1 MLLCC
6 FSLYSPARPMA
17 RASVVVKK
25 KGIMFLKRFQLGLIH
40 VAVAMTLVPINS
52 TLNRV
57 MIKEL
62 AISATIV
69 AILASLPYLF
79 SPIQVA
85 IGSYSDRHPIFGFRR
100 TPYILVGLILCV
112 LGVIVSPQV
121 AFLMAKNFP
130 LGLLTGLLAFG
141 AWGMGYNLS
150 AVSYLSLAS
159 ELSGENGRG
168 KTIATM
174 WFMMIT
180 SIILTAIGL
189 SRMVDP
195 YTPEALIRAFGYV
208 AVSALILGLLGLI
221 KLEPRSSVSSSIS
234 AEAYTLK
241 QMTSAITA
249 NPVARVFFI
258 YLLLLLAAILGQ
270 DVLLEPFG
278 AEAFGLTVTQT
289 TRITSIWGTFVLLA
303 IIVAGFLEGRASKRL
318 VAQLG
323 NTGALL
329 GFVVIVISGIL
340 LSKHVF
346 YTGITLLGIGT
357 GLSTVAN
364 LSLMFD
370 LTVPGMVGLYIGAW
384 GFSNA
389 LSRLTGSILGG
400 VVRDVVTQ
408 ATGAALSGYLVVFS
422 IEALMLFI
430 AAIMLYR
437 IDVNAFQKQ
446 VHEPS
451 HVEKVALAAE

>member
-1 MLLCC
+1 M
-6 FSLYSPARPMA
+6 
-17 RASVVVKK
+17 V
-25 KGIMFLKRFQLGLIH
+25 LKRFQLGLIH

-62 AISATIV
+62 AISATLV

-100 TPYILVGLILCV
+100 TPYILAGLLLCV

-121 AFLMAKNFP
+121 AFLMHDNFP
-130 LGLLTGLLAFG
+130 LGLLAGLLAFG

-159 ELSGENGRG
+159 ELSGEDERG

-174 WFMMIT
+174 WFMMIL

-195 YTPEALIRAFGYV
+195 YTPEALIRAFGVV
-208 AVSALILGLLGLI
+208 AASALAFGLLGLI
-221 KLEPRSSVSSSIS
+221 KLEPRSDRLSQSNS
-234 AEAYTLK
+234 EAYTIK

-249 NPVARVFFI
+249 NPVARVFFV

-278 AEAFGLTVTQT
+278 AEAFGMTVTQT

-303 IIVAGFLEGRASKRL
+303 IIVAGLMEGRVSKRL

-329 GFVVIVISGIL
+329 GFIVIVVSGIL
-340 LSKHVF
+340 INKIVF
-346 YTGITLLGIGT
+346 YTGVTLLGIGT

-370 LTVPGMVGLYIGAW
+370 LTMPGMMGLYIGAW

-389 LSRLTGSILGG
+389 LSRLVGSILGG

-408 ATGAALSGYLVVFS
+408 ATGRALSGYLVVFS
-422 IEALMLFI
+422 IEALMLLI
-430 AAIMLYR
+430 ATIMLYR
-437 IDVNAFQKQ
+437 INVTAFRRL
-446 VHEPS
+446 VEEPS
-451 HVEKVALAAE
+451 FVEKVAIAAE

>member
-1 MLLCC
+1 
-6 FSLYSPARPMA
+6 
-17 RASVVVKK
+17 
-25 KGIMFLKRFQLGLIH
+25 MFLKRFQLGLIH

-62 AISATIV
+62 ELSATIV

-100 TPYILVGLILCV
+100 TPYILVGLVLCV
-112 LGVIVSPQV
+112 IGVFISPQV
-121 AFLMAKNFP
+121 AFLMAENFP
-130 LGLLTGLLAFG
+130 LGLLVGLIAFG

-174 WFMMIT
+174 WFMMIV

-195 YTPEALIRAFGYV
+195 YTPEALIRAFGV
-208 AVSALILGLLGLI
+208 VGASALVLGLLGLL
-221 KLEPRSSVSSSIS
+221 KLEPRSRTS
-234 AEAYTLK
+234 ALSAPEAYSVQ

-249 NPVARVFFI
+249 NPVARMFFI

-270 DVLLEPFG
+270 DILLEPFG
-278 AEAFGLTVTQT
+278 AEAFGMTVTQT
-289 TRITSIWGTFVLLA
+289 TRITSIWGVFVLIA
-303 IIVAGFLEGRASKRL
+303 IIIAGFLEGRVSKRT
-318 VAQLG
+318 VAQIG
-323 NTGALL
+323 NVGALL
-329 GFVVIVISGIL
+329 GFVVIVISGFL
-340 LSKHVF
+340 LNTQIF
-346 YTGITLLGIGT
+346 YTGVTLLGIGT

-389 LSRLTGSILGG
+389 LSRLVGSILGG

-408 ATGAALSGYLVVFS
+408 VSGHALSGYLVVFG
-422 IEALMLFI
+422 IEALMLFF

-437 IDVNAFQKQ
+437 IDVSAFRKQ
-446 VHEPS
+446 VEEPS
-451 HVEKVALAAE
+451 FVDKVTLAVE

>member
-1 MLLCC
+1 
-6 FSLYSPARPMA
+6 
-17 RASVVVKK
+17 
-25 KGIMFLKRFQLGLIH
+25 MFLKRFQLGLIH

-62 AISATIV
+62 AISATLV

-100 TPYILVGLILCV
+100 TPYVVAGLILCV
-112 LGVIVSPQV
+112 IGLILSPQV
-121 AFLMAKNFP
+121 AFLMHDNFP
-130 LGLLTGLLAFG
+130 LGLLSGLLAFG
-141 AWGMGYNLS
+141 AWGMGYNIS

-159 ELSGENGRG
+159 ELSGENERG

-174 WFMMIT
+174 WFMMIA
-180 SIILTAIGL
+180 SIIITAIGL

-195 YTPEALIRAFGYV
+195 YTPEALIRAFGVV
-208 AVSALILGLLGLI
+208 AVVALCLGLIGLI
-221 KLEPRSSVSSSIS
+221 KLEPRSLQTRAASES
-234 AEAYTLK
+234 YTVK
-241 QMTSAITA
+241 QMTYAITA

-278 AEAFGLTVTQT
+278 AEAFGMTVTQT
-289 TRITSIWGTFVLLA
+289 TRITSLWGTFVLLA
-303 IIVAGFLEGRASKRL
+303 IIVAGFLEARVSKRL
-318 VAQLG
+318 AAQLG

-329 GFVVIVISGIL
+329 GFIVIVISGIL
-340 LSKHVF
+340 IDKSVF
-346 YTGITLLGIGT
+346 YTGVTLLGMGT

-370 LTVPGMVGLYIGAW
+370 LTIPGMVGLYIGAW

-389 LSRLTGSILGG
+389 LSRLVGSVLGG

-408 ATGAALSGYLVVFS
+408 ATGVALSGYLVVFS
-422 IEALMLFI
+422 IEALMLLI
-430 AAIMLYR
+430 ATVMLYR
-437 IDVNAFQKQ
+437 INVNAFKKQ
-446 VHEPS
+446 VEEPS
-451 HVEKVALAAE
+451 FVEKLAITAE

>member
-1 MLLCC
+1 
-6 FSLYSPARPMA
+6 
-17 RASVVVKK
+17 
-25 KGIMFLKRFQLGLIH
+25 MFIKRFQLGLIH

-62 AISATIV
+62 SISATLV

-79 SPIQVA
+79 APIQVA
-85 IGSYSDRHPIFGFRR
+85 IGSYSDRHPILGFRR

-112 LGVIVSPQV
+112 IGLIASPQV
-121 AFLMAKNFP
+121 AFLMDQNP
-130 LGLLTGLLAFG
+130 GLGILAGVLAFG

-150 AVSYLSLAS
+150 SVSYLSLAS
-159 ELSGENGRG
+159 EISGENGRG

-174 WFMMIT
+174 WFMMIV
-180 SIILTAIGL
+180 SIIATAIGL

-195 YTPEALIRAFGYV
+195 YTPEALIRAFEYV
-208 AVSALILGLLGLI
+208 AASALTVGLLGLI
-221 KLEPRSSVSSSIS
+221 RLEPRSSSSSS
-234 AEAYTLK
+234 NTASESYSVK

-249 NPVARVFFI
+249 NPVARTFFV

-270 DVLLEPFG
+270 DILLEPFG
-278 AEAFGLTVTQT
+278 AQAFGMTVTQT
-289 TRITSIWGTFVLLA
+289 TRITSIWGTFVLIA
-303 IIVAGFLEGRASKRL
+303 ILIAGALEGR
-318 VAQLG
+318 VAKKSIAQAG
-323 NTGALL
+323 NLSALL
-329 GFVVIVISGIL
+329 GFVVIVISGITA
-340 LSKHVF
+340 SKDIF
-346 YTGITLLGIGT
+346 YTGVTVLGVGT

-370 LTVPGMVGLYIGAW
+370 LTIPGMVGLYIGAW

-400 VVRDVVTQ
+400 VLRDVVNQ

-430 AAIMLYR
+430 AAIMLTR
-437 IDVNAFQKQ
+437 IDVNKFQKN
-446 VHEPS
+446 VEEPS
-451 HVEKVALAAE
+451 FVEKVALASD

>member
-1 MLLCC
+1 
-6 FSLYSPARPMA
+6 
-17 RASVVVKK
+17 
-25 KGIMFLKRFQLGLIH
+25 MFLKRFQLGLLH

-62 AISATIV
+62 AISATLV

-85 IGSYSDRHPIFGFRR
+85 IGSYSDRHPILGYRR
-100 TPYILVGLILCV
+100 TPYILAGLILCV
-112 LGVIVSPQV
+112 VGVIVSPQI
-121 AFLMAKNFP
+121 AFLMQDNFP
-130 LGLLTGLLAFG
+130 LGLLAGLLAFG

-159 ELSGENGRG
+159 ELSGENERG

-174 WFMMIT
+174 WFMMIL

-195 YTPEALIRAFGYV
+195 YTPQALIRAFGVV
-208 AVSALILGLLGLI
+208 AASALVLGLLGLI
-221 KLEPRSSVSSSIS
+221 KLEPRSGVSRATKSESYSV
-234 AEAYTLK
+234 K

-249 NPVARVFFI
+249 NPVARVFFV

-278 AEAFGLTVTQT
+278 AEAFGMTVTQT

-303 IIVAGFLEGRASKRL
+303 ILVAGLLEGRVSKRL
-318 VAQLG
+318 IAQLG

-329 GFVVIVISGIL
+329 GFIVIVISGIL
-340 LSKHVF
+340 VNKTVF
-346 YTGITLLGIGT
+346 YTGVTLLGIGT

-364 LSLMFD
+364 LALMFD

-389 LSRLTGSILGG
+389 LSRLTGSVLGG

-408 ATGAALSGYLVVFS
+408 ATGVALSGYLVVFS
-422 IEALMLFI
+422 IEALMLLI
-430 AAIMLYR
+430 ATVMLYR
-437 IDVNAFQKQ
+437 IDTNAFRRQ
-446 VHEPS
+446 VKEPS
-451 HVEKVALAAE
+451 FVEKMAMATE

>member
-1 MLLCC
+1 
-6 FSLYSPARPMA
+6 
-17 RASVVVKK
+17 
-25 KGIMFLKRFQLGLIH
+25 MFLKRFQLGLIH

-62 AISATIV
+62 AISATLV

-85 IGSYSDRHPIFGFRR
+85 IGSYSDRHPILGFRR

-112 LGVIVSPQV
+112 VGVIVSPQV
-121 AFLMAKNFP
+121 AFLIHDNFP
-130 LGLLTGLLAFG
+130 LGLLAGLLAFG

-159 ELSGENGRG
+159 ELSGEKERG

-174 WFMMIT
+174 WFMMIAF
-180 SIILTAIGL
+180 IILTAIGL

-195 YTPEALIRAFGYV
+195 YTPQALIRAFGVV
-208 AVSALILGLLGLI
+208 AACAFILGMLGLL
-221 KLEPRSSVSSSIS
+221 KLEPRSGVSPSTASES
-234 AEAYTLK
+234 YTVK

-249 NPVARVFFI
+249 NPVARLFFL

-278 AEAFGLTVTQT
+278 AEAFGMTVTQT

-303 IIVAGFLEGRASKRL
+303 IIIAGLLEGRVSKRL

-329 GFVVIVISGIL
+329 GFIVIVISGIL
-340 LSKHVF
+340 INQTVF
-346 YTGITLLGIGT
+346 YAGVTLLGVGT

-389 LSRLTGSILGG
+389 LSRLTGSVLGG

-422 IEALMLFI
+422 IEALMLLI

-437 IDVNAFQKQ
+437 IDVNAFRKQ
-446 VHEPS
+446 VQEPS
-451 HVEKVALAAE
+451 FSEKVAMAAE

>member
-1 MLLCC
+1 
-6 FSLYSPARPMA
+6 
-17 RASVVVKK
+17 
-25 KGIMFLKRFQLGLIH
+25 MFLKRFQLGLIH

-62 AISATIV
+62 AISATVV

-100 TPYILVGLILCV
+100 TPYILAGLILCV

-121 AFLMAKNFP
+121 AFLMHDNFP
-130 LGLLTGLLAFG
+130 VGLLVGILAFG

-174 WFMMIT
+174 WFMMIA
-180 SIILTAIGL
+180 SIIVTAIGL

-195 YTPEALIRAFGYV
+195 YTPEALIRAFGVV
-208 AVSALILGLLGLI
+208 AAFALALGLLGLL
-221 KLEPRSSVSSSIS
+221 KLEPRSGNSLSKVRSES
-234 AEAYTLK
+234 YTVK

-249 NPVARVFFI
+249 NPVARTFFI

-303 IIVAGFLEGRASKRL
+303 IIMAGFLEGRVSKRL

-329 GFVVIVISGIL
+329 GFVVIVLSGIL
-340 LSKHVF
+340 INQNIF
-346 YTGITLLGIGT
+346 YAGVTLLGIGT

-370 LTVPGMVGLYIGAW
+370 LTMPGMVGLYIGAW

-389 LSRLTGSILGG
+389 LSRLTGSVLGG

-408 ATGAALSGYLVVFS
+408 VTGQALSGYLVVFS

-430 AAIMLYR
+430 AAFMLYR
-437 IDVNAFQKQ
+437 IDINAFKKQ
-446 VHEPS
+446 VGEPPY
-451 HVEKVALAAE
+451 VEKVALAAE

>member
-1 MLLCC
+1 
-6 FSLYSPARPMA
+6 
-17 RASVVVKK
+17 
-25 KGIMFLKRFQLGLIH
+25 MFLKRFQLGLIH

-62 AISATIV
+62 AISATVV

-100 TPYILVGLILCV
+100 TPYIFVGLILCV

-121 AFLMAKNFP
+121 AFLMHDNFP
-130 LGLLTGLLAFG
+130 LGLLAGILAFG

-174 WFMMIT
+174 WFMMIV
-180 SIILTAIGL
+180 SIIVTAIGL

-195 YTPEALIRAFGYV
+195 YTPEALTRAFGVV
-208 AVSALILGLLGLI
+208 AASALTLGLLGLI
-221 KLEPRSSVSSSIS
+221 KLEPRSSRISSSTS
-234 AEAYTLK
+234 EAYTIK

-249 NPVARVFFI
+249 NPVARTFFI

-278 AEAFGLTVTQT
+278 AEAFGMTVTQT
-289 TRITSIWGTFVLLA
+289 TRITSIWGTFVLIA
-303 IIVAGFLEGRASKRL
+303 IIIAGLLEGRVSKRL
-318 VAQLG
+318 VAQFG

-329 GFVVIVISGIL
+329 GFIVIVISGIL
-340 LSKHVF
+340 INKHVF
-346 YTGITLLGIGT
+346 YGGVTLLGIGT
-357 GLSTVAN
+357 GFSTVAN

-370 LTVPGMVGLYIGAW
+370 LTLPGMVGLYIGAW

-408 ATGAALSGYLVVFS
+408 ATGVALSGYLVVFG

-430 AAIMLYR
+430 AAFMLYR
-437 IDVNAFQKQ
+437 IDVNAFKKQ
-446 VHEPS
+446 VEEPS
-451 HVEKVALAAE
+451 YVEKVALAAE

>member
-1 MLLCC
+1 
-6 FSLYSPARPMA
+6 
-17 RASVVVKK
+17 
-25 KGIMFLKRFQLGLIH
+25 MFLKRFQLGLIH

-62 AISATIV
+62 SISATLV
-69 AILASLPYLF
+69 AIFASLPYLF
-79 SPIQVA
+79 APIQVA
-85 IGSYSDRHPIFGFRR
+85 IGSYSDRHPIFGYRR
-100 TPYILVGLILCV
+100 TPYIFTGLLLCV

-121 AFLMAKNFP
+121 AFLMADNFS
-130 LGLLTGLLAFG
+130 LGLLLGILAFG

-159 ELSGENGRG
+159 ELSGEKERG

-174 WFMMIT
+174 WFMMIV
-180 SIILTAIGL
+180 SIIVTAIGL

-195 YTPEALIRAFGYV
+195 YTPEALIRAFGAV
-208 AVSALILGLLGLI
+208 SVSALILGLIGLI
-221 KLEPRSSVSSSIS
+221 KLEPHSSIS
-234 AEAYTLK
+234 SSTAQADAYTLR
-241 QMTSAITA
+241 QMTAAITA

-278 AEAFGLTVTQT
+278 AEAFDMTVTQT
-289 TRITSIWGTFVLLA
+289 TRITSIWGTFVLIA
-303 IIVAGFLEGRASKRL
+303 ILIAGFLEGRVSKRRI
-318 VAQLG
+318 AQFG

-329 GFVVIVISGIL
+329 GFIVIVISGMMIN
-340 LSKHVF
+340 KNVF
-346 YTGITLLGIGT
+346 YAGVTLLGFGT

-370 LTVPGMVGLYIGAW
+370 LTIPEHVGLYIGAW

-408 ATGAALSGYLVVFS
+408 STGQALSGYLVVFS
-422 IEALMLFI
+422 IEALMLLV
-430 AAIMLYR
+430 ATYMLYR
-437 IDVNAFQKQ
+437 IDINAFTRKA
-446 VHEPS
+446 HEPAFAD
-451 HVEKVALAAE
+451 KVALAAE

>member
-1 MLLCC
+1 
-6 FSLYSPARPMA
+6 
-17 RASVVVKK
+17 
-25 KGIMFLKRFQLGLIH
+25 MFLKRFQLGLIH

-62 AISATIV
+62 AISATLV

-100 TPYILVGLILCV
+100 TPYILAGLILCV
-112 LGVIVSPQV
+112 LGLVVSPQV
-121 AFLMAKNFP
+121 AFLMHDNFA
-130 LGLLTGLLAFG
+130 LGLLAGLLAFG

-159 ELSGENGRG
+159 ELSGENERG

-174 WFMMIT
+174 WFMMILA
-180 SIILTAIGL
+180 IIITAIGL

-195 YTPEALIRAFGYV
+195 YTPEALIRAFGAV
-208 AVSALILGLLGLI
+208 AVSALVLGLLGLI
-221 KLEPRSSVSSSIS
+221 KLEPRSNRLSPS
-234 AEAYTLK
+234 ASETYTIK

-249 NPVARVFFI
+249 NPVARVFFV

-278 AEAFGLTVTQT
+278 AEAFGMTVTQT

-303 IIVAGFLEGRASKRL
+303 ILVAGLMEGRVSKRL

-329 GFVVIVISGIL
+329 GFIVIVISGIL
-340 LSKHVF
+340 INKSVF
-346 YTGITLLGIGT
+346 YTGVTLLGIGT

-370 LTVPGMVGLYIGAW
+370 LTIPGMVGLYIGAW

-389 LSRLTGSILGG
+389 LSRLVGSILGG

-408 ATGAALSGYLVVFS
+408 ATGLALSGYLVVFG
-422 IEALMLFI
+422 IEAIMLFI
-430 AAIMLYR
+430 ATIMLYR
-437 IDVNAFQKQ
+437 INVNAFRKR
-446 VHEPS
+446 VEEPS
-451 HVEKVALAAE
+451 FAEKVAIAAE